1 MKNIV
6 VKEEKAMKKICIVT
20 TTRADYG
27 LFRRIIKLINQDSKL
42 NLLLVVTGT
51 HLEDKYGNTI
61 EEIEFDNFSISYKIN
76 MNMSKNKE
84 IDIINSMAIAQKK
97 FGKIYEKEKP
107 DLLLILGDRYEL
119 IPICSSA
126 MIFKI
131 PIAHISG
138 GEVTKGAI
146 DDVVRHCITKMSY
159 VHFPACEIYRKRI
172 IQLGE
177 NPENIFN
184 YGDLGVENI
193 KKMKYLTKQELG
205 ETLDIDLS
213 MPYVLLTFH
222 PTTLENRNEVEHLNQ
237 ILLAIEEMD
246 MYQYI
251 ITKSNADLGGEMI
264 NKMLERYCE
273 THNNAFLFSSLGSK
287 KYISAI
293 KYCEFVLGNSSSGF
307 YEVPAL
313 RKPTINIGNRQSG
326 RIKLESII
334 NCEPKKEAI
343 IHATK
348 IIKNNEFLKKIE
360 NMVIPYDGNNTSS
373 RIVQKIKEILYDKE
387 INLEKEFF
395 DIHI

>member
-1 MKNIV
+1 
-6 VKEEKAMKKICIVT
+6 MKKICIVT

-61 EEIEFDNFSISYKIN
+61 EEIEFDNFPISYKIN

-205 ETLDIDLS
+205 EILNIDLS
-213 MPYVLLTFH
+213 IPYVLLTFH
-222 PTTLENRNEVEHLNQ
+222 PTTLEDGNEVEHLNQ

-246 MYQYI
+246 RYQYI
-251 ITKSNADLGGEMI
+251 ITKSNADLGGEII

-273 THNNAFLFSSLGSK
+273 THNHVFLFSSLGSK

-395 DIHI
+395 DINI